1 MSQSQRG
8 VRQPG
13 PVIDWAAGEQ
23 NLAQAE
29 REAPPNVCPR
39 PLPQPGP
46 ISLPALA
53 LAPRTCPWTV
63 PPASLPWPSG
73 RRRPDSARL

>member
-13 PVIDWAAGEQ
+13 PVIDWAAGEK

-29 REAPPNVCPR
+29 REAPPNVCPPPPPG

-63 PPASLPWPSG
+63 PPASLP
-73 RRRPDSARL
+73 